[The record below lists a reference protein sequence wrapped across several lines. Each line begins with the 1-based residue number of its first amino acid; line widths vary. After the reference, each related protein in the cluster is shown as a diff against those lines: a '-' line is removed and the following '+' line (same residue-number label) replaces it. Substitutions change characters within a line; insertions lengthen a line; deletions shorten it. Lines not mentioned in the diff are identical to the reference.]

1 MEREAEMCDVSEEMY
16 ECVLCGSAEISCCSN
31 VKKLMTWNE
40 REIDATYTVRV
51 GKTKMHYFL
60 LLL

>member
-1 MEREAEMCDVSEEMY
+1 MCDISEEMY